1 MSSSKR
7 STDDTIEETPDPRE
21 ALRAYLSARGLKST
35 RQRDLIVDVFFGS
48 EGHLRVDELL
58 EQVRAIDSKVSQA
71 TVYRTM
77 RLLKE
82 SGLALERR
90 FGDGQARYEP
100 STEDEEHHDHLIC
113 LDCGQ
118 IIEFVDDRIESLQDE
133 VAAVHGFAVER
144 HKMELYGRCRDCR
157 TN

>member
-7 STDDTIEETPDPRE
+7 STVDGKEETPDPRE

-35 RQRDLIVDVFFGS
+35 RQRDLIVDVFFGTG
-48 EGHLRVDELL
+48 GHLRVDELL
-58 EQVRAIDSKVSQA
+58 DQVRAIDSKVSQA

-100 STEDEEHHDHLIC
+100 STESEEHHDHLIC
-113 LDCGQ
+113 LDCER
-118 IIEFVDDRIESLQDE
+118 IIEFVDERIETLQEE
-133 VAAVHGFAVER
+133 VASAHGFVVER
-144 HKMELYGRCRDCR
+144 HKLELYGHCRDCR
-157 TN
+157 KK

>member
-1 MSSSKR
+1 MNSRKGSTSK
-7 STDDTIEETPDPRE
+7 TDEMTDPRV
-21 ALRAYLSARGLKST
+21 ALRTYLSSRGLKTT
-35 RQRDLIVDVFFGS
+35 RQRDLIVDVFFGT

-58 EQVRAIDSKVSQA
+58 VRVRAIDPKVSQA

-82 SGLALERR
+82 SGLAQERR

-100 STEDEEHHDHLIC
+100 SAEDEEHHDHLIC
-113 LDCGQ
+113 LTCGR
-118 IIEFVDDRIESLQDE
+118 IIEFVDTRIESLQDE
-133 VAAVHGFAVER
+133 VAAVHGYTVER

-157 TN
+157 PS